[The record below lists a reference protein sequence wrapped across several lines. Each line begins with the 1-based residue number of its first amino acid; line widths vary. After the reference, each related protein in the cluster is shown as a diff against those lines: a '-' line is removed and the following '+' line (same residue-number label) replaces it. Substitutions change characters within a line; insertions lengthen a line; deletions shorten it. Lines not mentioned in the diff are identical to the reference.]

1 MAEPA
6 AGFAPITFRNLGDAI
21 EISWFNIRQK
31 AINDAIGDSDASRPD
46 TPAVDHNLRAGHAA
60 G

>member
-21 EISWFNIRQK
+21 EIGYNIRQK
-31 AINDAIGDSDASRPD
+31 AINDAMPTPTLRAP